1 MCVGYVQEVLI
12 YIYVFCL
19 LYIIIVMILFNIL
32 YFSGI
37 LSIQFYKVL
46 NDQEYMIFVKKKGK
60 YSFDL
65 EEKCLSFIFYD
76 LCKYL
81 QTY

>member
-1 MCVGYVQEVLI
+1 M
-12 YIYVFCL
+12 
-19 LYIIIVMILFNIL
+19 
-32 YFSGI
+32 
-37 LSIQFYKVL
+37 YKVL
-46 NDQEYMIFVKKKGK
+46 NDWEYMFFEKKKGK

-81 QTY
+81 